1 MKLSPE
7 AIIAKP
13 KLTGYLLKLLPQ
25 DDKSQY
31 LQQAGFT
38 LENWQ
43 DLEKALREQILS
55 LDATPTESD
64 RYGDKYMICDQ
75 ITGINGQSLNLVTIW
90 MIEHETKIT
99 KFITLFPNKS

>member
-13 KLTGYLLKLLPQ
+13 KLNGYLLKLLPQ

-43 DLEKALREQILS
+43 DLEKALRGKTLS
-55 LDATPTESD
+55 KLPHQQKAIA
-64 RYGDKYMICDQ
+64 M
-75 ITGINGQSLNLVTIW
+75 VTSI
-90 MIEHETKIT
+90 
-99 KFITLFPNKS
+99 